1 MTQRR
6 IEQRQRLLKAGT
18 IAFNRGAGITCT
30 IRNMS
35 VSGACLGV
43 ESPLGIPNDF
53 TLVVD
58 SDHVRHTCHIKWRRE
73 KQIGVAF
80 M

>member
-1 MTQRR
+1 MAERR
-6 IEQRQRLLKAGT
+6 KEQRQRLLKAGT
-18 IAFNRGAGITCT
+18 IAFNRAAGITCT

-43 ESPLGIPNDF
+43 ASPLGIPDDF
-53 TLVVD
+53 TLVID
-58 SDHVRHTCHIKWRRE
+58 SDHVQRACHVKWRRE

-80 M
+80 L